1 MDRNAAL
8 LIVNNLEPVQFT
20 NAVLIVSYGG
30 RQLPFK
36 SDISHPTIS
45 NPNISNFK
53 ISDLNI
59 SNLKILNLNISNLVI
74 RKLDSLVAL
83 ISSVL

>member
-1 MDRNAAL
+1 MESELVIEDVHSFSMFVWSGSSSKAVITCGLRHNARFEFRN
-8 LIVNNLEPVQFT
+8 
-20 NAVLIVSYGG
+20 VSYGG

-53 ISDLNI
+53 ISNSNI
-59 SNLKILNLNISNLVI
+59 SDLVSI
-74 RKLDSLVAL
+74 DR
-83 ISSVL
+83 